1 MLSSQ
6 VLFKPKGPPKELE
19 RLNTQNKLTTKA
31 KATITGNKI
40 TVITP
45 DVMIRPKQKL
55 IVVIDVSDSMNVK
68 VKSGN
73 DKSNRV
79 SVLHLV
85 KHCIKT
91 LISSLNDDDE
101 LALITYS
108 DYAHTIRDLTQMT
121 IENKRIMSSLVDSM
135 IAGGKTNLYD
145 GLKHAF
151 NITERESGSV
161 LLFNGG
167 VPNVHP
173 RNGELE
179 ELRLYKNHCNRSEL
193 YFPTIHTFG
202 FSNEFNHKLLYDIS
216 IVGQGMFCYIPC
228 WSMLGTVFIHA
239 ISNLLS
245 IYGHNAK
252 LITQSDGVNKYH
264 DVGFVSY
271 GQPKYIQIPEGKAVA
286 LMVTHDENVVTHDI
300 NPGRAVYDCHSNN
313 SKLLFE
319 LIKLLR
325 QLSVTPRESLIDEA
339 ITELNKCFQSEYKDS
354 ILNDLAKG
362 YDTKKYED
370 YGEIRKAILFDNY
383 YTWGEKYIYTLLRAH
398 ELQIITNSKD
408 KSLSTYGG
416 KLFSAF
422 KDNVSDIFNKE
433 PLSNFE

>member
-1 MLSSQ
+1 MLSKQ
-6 VLFKPKGPPKELE
+6 VIKPKGPPKELE
-19 RLNTQNKLTTKA
+19 RLNTQNNLTT

-40 TVITP
+40 TVITT

-108 DYAHTIRDLTQMT
+108 AYAHTIRDLTQMT

-179 ELRLYKNHCNRSEL
+179 ELRLYRIIAIVVNYISQL
-193 YFPTIHTFG
+193 YIHLDLVMNLIINCFMIFQLWDRVCFVIFHAG
-202 FSNEFNHKLLYDIS
+202 QCWVLYLYMLLVIYYQFMDI
-216 IVGQGMFCYIPC
+216 
-228 WSMLGTVFIHA
+228 ML
-239 ISNLLS
+239 N
-245 IYGHNAK
+245 
-252 LITQSDGVNKYH
+252 
-264 DVGFVSY
+264 
-271 GQPKYIQIPEGKAVA
+271 
-286 LMVTHDENVVTHDI
+286 
-300 NPGRAVYDCHSNN
+300 
-313 SKLLFE
+313 
-319 LIKLLR
+319 
-325 QLSVTPRESLIDEA
+325 
-339 ITELNKCFQSEYKDS
+339 
-354 ILNDLAKG
+354 
-362 YDTKKYED
+362 
-370 YGEIRKAILFDNY
+370 
-383 YTWGEKYIYTLLRAH
+383 
-398 ELQIITNSKD
+398 
-408 KSLSTYGG
+408 
-416 KLFSAF
+416 
-422 KDNVSDIFNKE
+422 
-433 PLSNFE
+433 